1 MTKKSEEVVVKDDG
15 TLTRV
20 SWSYRLEMLGPVDT
34 RWTDAYRQNVV
45 KDVPA
50 EHDRALKV
58 LRTRLDEF
66 MSAGDYARHVFRIV
80 KTTEVRAVH
89 EEFVPMGELPPLEE
103 PEEEAPF

>member
-1 MTKKSEEVVVKDDG
+1 MTKKSEETVVADDG

-50 EHDRALKV
+50 EHDRALTV
-58 LRTRLDEF
+58 LRARLDEF
-66 MSAGDYARHVFRIV
+66 MNAGDYARHVFRVV
-80 KTTEVRAVH
+80 KTTEVRAVR
-89 EEFVPMGELPPLEE
+89 EEIVPTSELPRLEE
-103 PEEEAPF
+103 PETPPF